1 MWWLASWTEPQ
12 GQLKSQAEH
21 LVSSSAFWISS
32 CRACA
37 FGTDWTW
44 PLNPLHICR
53 RLTWKTDSLMTW
65 NPNHK
70 QWLDTCGPLLQ
81 DYLHHKLTQWYI
93 YIYIISIWV
102 LQQRYGFCFWMKPD
116 KPAKKN
122 IEDGHFSVTICL
134 ILRSHTTPLLCC
146 ELCQQ
151 GGNHNGLVRCHL
163 TSDMHLWLSM
173 RDWTAQNSK
182 PPHLLFWLQL
192 LLASVNGISKN
203 YKTTELKHGETMWKP
218 LFPCHG
224 AIPQS
229 LMT

>member
-93 YIYIISIWV
+93 YILYQFEFYSNDMVSASGWNPINPQKKTLRMGILAWPSASFSAATPRRFSAVSCASKEATTMDSSDATWHQTCTYGSQCAIELPKTQNLHTCCSDCNSCWPQ
-102 LQQRYGFCFWMKPD
+102 LTAYQRTTKQPSWNMVKP
-116 KPAKKN
+116 
-122 IEDGHFSVTICL
+122 
-134 ILRSHTTPLLCC
+134 C
-146 ELCQQ
+146 ENPYFRAT
-151 GGNHNGLVRCHL
+151 G
-163 TSDMHLWLSM
+163 
-173 RDWTAQNSK
+173 
-182 PPHLLFWLQL
+182 
-192 LLASVNGISKN
+192 
-203 YKTTELKHGETMWKP
+203 
-218 LFPCHG
+218 
-224 AIPQS
+224 QS
-229 LMT
+229 RNP